1 MKNTIL
7 AMLGAA
13 ALSSAALYGK
23 ANAQIVGEP
32 CETCGVALGAPLP
45 EGVYFVDNESYG
57 QREGQSNRLGVNV
70 PITAWSTPFS
80 FYDTRLEVFAAI
92 PVFTH
97 IDGATI
103 NRVDV
108 YSQALLFVFAHDF
121 GNGFNAAIIAGPRGA
136 DNFTNQGRGAIADLR
151 ASISYVKDGYNATV
165 TANYGG
171 NFGGKITSGGN
182 IAPGTFVGFDDNI
195 FIDYTFTK
203 KFGKLEAGVI
213 GYYETDLNGPVVR
226 QRALAVGGLV
236 GYDFGKFTLQL
247 YATREV
253 YVRNGGWGL
262 GQPVLGQ
269 TTQTITRANSDYD
282 TRGYVRIIVPLYV
295 APAPAAPVVAKY

>member
-1 MKNTIL
+1 MIMKKQVL
-7 AMLGAA
+7 AIAGAA
-13 ALSSAALYGK
+13 AMSFGALHGT

-45 EGVYFVDNESYG
+45 EGVFFVDNESYG
-57 QREGQSNRLGVNV
+57 QRDGQANRLGANV

-80 FYDTRLEVFAAI
+80 FYNTRLEVFAAI

-121 GNGFNAAIIAGPRGA
+121 GNGFNASVIAGPRGA
-136 DNFTNQGRGAIADLR
+136 DNFTQNGRGAIADLR
-151 ASISYVKDGYNATV
+151 AAISYVKDGYNFSV
-165 TANYGG
+165 SANYGG

-182 IAPGTFVGFDDNI
+182 TTVGTFAGFDDNI

-203 KFGKLEAGVI
+203 KFGKVELGVV
-213 GYYETDLNGPVVR
+213 GYYETDLNGPVQR
-226 QRALAVGGLV
+226 QRALSVGGLI
-236 GYDFGKFTLQL
+236 GYDFGKFTLQA

-253 YVRNGGWGL
+253 FVRQGGWGL
-262 GQPVLGQ
+262 GQPALGVA
-269 TTQTITRANSDYD
+269 TANGSSDYD
-282 TRGYVRIIVPLYV
+282 TRGYIRLVVPLYV
-295 APAPAAPVVAKY
+295 APAPAAPIVAKY